1 MKLKHR
7 SILLLVAFGS
17 LLFSAASPV
26 AAKEGDT
33 GYLKTQ
39 VNPGR
44 AGVFVDGKYLGP
56 AANFRIS
63 RKYPLPVGEHEVRL
77 VDPRFEEFATKITIE
92 AGKTSA
98 LSQTLKPLPVPKPPF
113 GRLRTEADDKFA
125 AVYVNGKFM
134 GHVDEFS
141 NSSQGL
147 LMNPGEYVVKIVPT
161 GGGSEHEETVKL
173 QADQVT
179 VVRWTH
185 K

>member
-1 MKLKHR
+1 MKLTVK
-7 SILLLVAFGS
+7 SILMAAVASFV
-17 LLFSAASPV
+17 FSIAQPV
-26 AAKEGDT
+26 SAKEGDS
-33 GYLKTQ
+33 GYLKAQ

-63 RKYPLPVGEHEVRL
+63 RKYPLPAGEHEVRL
-77 VDPRFEEFATKITIE
+77 VDPRFEEYSSTVTIE
-92 AGKTSA
+92 AGKTTA
-98 LSQTLKPLPVPKPPF
+98 LSQTLKPLPEPKPPF

-161 GGGSEHEETVKL
+161 GGSPEHEETVKL

-179 VVRWTH
+179 VVRWTR